1 MLKRQRQ
8 GMTIINRFLK
18 AVFIYRGLPSNI
30 YYIAIAR
37 MILGMGNFII
47 PFLVLL
53 LTEKLSYSTTVAGS
67 LAMGVT
73 GAYLAGNFLGGKLSD
88 MFGHKNIM
96 VAGELIGSILLLVCG
111 FAPNSATLVP
121 VLLFAAYFFM
131 GVALPASN
139 SLVADLS
146 TPKNRDAVMSL
157 SYLAYNF
164 GSAVGPILA
173 GYLFWNYTSWIFF
186 GNGLA
191 ALIGILVVLL
201 LVKPETIHQVESTE
215 ADSELEKSV
224 SGSVWS
230 VLMDR
235 PHLIVF
241 TLFTGLLWFSL
252 NQMTMASPLYLNHVF
267 GIEGP
272 VLFGQLMTYACVL
285 VVLITPLL
293 MKMTTSKTE
302 TVSLAY
308 SGLLFAFGYFLVL
321 LFPTIPVHFLAW
333 FFLSAGEV
341 LLLTKEG
348 VYLANQSPNSHRG
361 RIQGV
366 LITFRSLLVM
376 PSFVIIGF
384 TIDTYGYLSTWT
396 IVIVVS
402 ILAVI
407 GLLAMNR
414 HQNRV
419 QPLLCN
425 SDLSKNKPT
434 HTSTHP

>member
-1 MLKRQRQ
+1 
-8 GMTIINRFLK
+8 MTIINRFLK

-88 MFGHKNIM
+88 TFGHKNIM

-111 FAPNSATLVP
+111 FAPNSAILVP

-191 ALIGILVVLL
+191 ALIGILVV
-201 LVKPETIHQVESTE
+201 P
-215 ADSELEKSV
+215 D
-224 SGSVWS
+224 
-230 VLMDR
+230 
-235 PHLIVF
+235 
-241 TLFTGLLWFSL
+241 
-252 NQMTMASPLYLNHVF
+252 
-267 GIEGP
+267 
-272 VLFGQLMTYACVL
+272 
-285 VVLITPLL
+285 
-293 MKMTTSKTE
+293 
-302 TVSLAY
+302 
-308 SGLLFAFGYFLVL
+308 
-321 LFPTIPVHFLAW
+321 
-333 FFLSAGEV
+333 
-341 LLLTKEG
+341 
-348 VYLANQSPNSHRG
+348 
-361 RIQGV
+361 
-366 LITFRSLLVM
+366 FR
-376 PSFVIIGF
+376 
-384 TIDTYGYLSTWT
+384 
-396 IVIVVS
+396 
-402 ILAVI
+402 
-407 GLLAMNR
+407 
-414 HQNRV
+414 
-419 QPLLCN
+419 
-425 SDLSKNKPT
+425 
-434 HTSTHP
+434 